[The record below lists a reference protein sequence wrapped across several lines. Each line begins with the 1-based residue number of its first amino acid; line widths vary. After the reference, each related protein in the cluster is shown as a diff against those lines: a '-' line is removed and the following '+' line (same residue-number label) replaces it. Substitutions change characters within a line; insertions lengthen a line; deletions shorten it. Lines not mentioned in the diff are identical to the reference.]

1 MIPIVCFVGPSGV
14 GKTTLLEQ
22 IVMKLKSRGFR
33 VAVIKH
39 AHHGFEIDQQGKDS
53 WRMTQAGCDL
63 VVVSSRSKMALIQ
76 QRMDEASLDEIA
88 PLLEGHADIIMAEGY
103 KDSDKAKIEVF
114 RSAVCKNI
122 STEPERLLAIVTDQ
136 RIPLGVRQFDFAEI
150 DSIVDFIIGHVL
162 PAGLDN
168 GGGLQPSQSAIS

>member
-63 VVVSSRSKMALIQ
+63 VVVSSHRKMVFIQ
-76 QRMDEASLDEIA
+76 ERRDEASLEEIA
-88 PLLEGHADIIMAEGY
+88 SLLEGRADIVLAEGY
-103 KDSDKAKIEVF
+103 KDSNEAKIEVF
-114 RSAVCKNI
+114 RSAVCKDLA
-122 STEPERLLAIVTDQ
+122 TKPEQLLAIVSDQ
-136 RIPLGVRQFDFAEI
+136 RMPLDIPQFGFAE
-150 DSIVDFIIGHVL
+150 VD
-162 PAGLDN
+162 
-168 GGGLQPSQSAIS
+168 AITDFLVGTCCQQNRVAKRAPV